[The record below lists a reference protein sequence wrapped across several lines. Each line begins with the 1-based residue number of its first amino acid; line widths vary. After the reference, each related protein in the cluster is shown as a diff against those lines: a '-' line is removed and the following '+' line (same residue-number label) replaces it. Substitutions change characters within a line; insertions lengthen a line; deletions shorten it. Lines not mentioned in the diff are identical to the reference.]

1 MKGYAEKRRLLRFE
15 KGNVQAT
22 DRKRKKQKQRKCQA
36 AHRKKL
42 YNGSCLIFAP
52 AYRRPAV
59 LLRRK
64 KDHRKCHTGEN
75 AILRERCFPGKTGG
89 DQTAGE
95 QSTFNA
101 VEDIQKNTVQRKRKI
116 QNGKLSEGIV
126 PEGLFFEKNR
136 NRAVF
141 LRGPAVRDGQA
152 GHQKETRKEFAGGS
166 TECSDSGRGEACG
179 KTEKPGKVGS
189 AHAHELFQ

>member
-1 MKGYAEKRRLLRFE
+1 MYSEKVMDHFQHPRNVGE
-15 KGNVQAT
+15 KMCIR
-22 DRKRKKQKQRKCQA
+22 DR
-36 AHRKKL
+36 
-42 YNGSCLIFAP
+42 
-52 AYRRPAV
+52 
-59 LLRRK
+59 
-64 KDHRKCHTGEN
+64 TE
-75 AILRERCFPGKTGG
+75 G

-189 AHAHELFQ
+189 AHADVYKRQLQHSLRKQNSRLP

>member
-1 MKGYAEKRRLLRFE
+1 ME
-15 KGNVQAT
+15 
-22 DRKRKKQKQRKCQA
+22 
-36 AHRKKL
+36 
-42 YNGSCLIFAP
+42 
-52 AYRRPAV
+52 
-59 LLRRK
+59 

-75 AILRERCFPGKTGG
+75 AILRERCFPGKTEG

-126 PEGLFFEKNR
+126 PEGLFFEKTEIGR
-136 NRAVF
+136 CF

-189 AHAHELFQ
+189 AHAHELFQSWQKEGSAV

>member
-1 MKGYAEKRRLLRFE
+1 M
-15 KGNVQAT
+15 T
-22 DRKRKKQKQRKCQA
+22 DTAWVMADGKKIIGSAIPVRMPYCESA
-36 AHRKKL
+36 A
-42 YNGSCLIFAP
+42 F
-52 AYRRPAV
+52 
-59 LLRRK
+59 
-64 KDHRKCHTGEN
+64 
-75 AILRERCFPGKTGG
+75 RERPKVTRQPGSR
-89 DQTAGE
+89 AL
-95 QSTFNA
+95 SMLWRTFRRIRFS
-101 VEDIQKNTVQRKRKI
+101 VSGRL

-126 PEGLFFEKNR
+126 PEGLFLEKNR

-189 AHAHELFQ
+189 AHAHELFQKLAKRRQCRLILAKIPCRETVVDPGGENAE

>member
-1 MKGYAEKRRLLRFE
+1 MGDGRW
-15 KGNVQAT
+15 
-22 DRKRKKQKQRKCQA
+22 
-36 AHRKKL
+36 
-42 YNGSCLIFAP
+42 
-52 AYRRPAV
+52 
-59 LLRRK
+59 K

-75 AILRERCFPGKTGG
+75 AILRERCFPGKTES

-189 AHAHELFQ
+189 AHAHELFQKLAKRRQCRLILAKIPCRETVVDPGGENAE

>member
-1 MKGYAEKRRLLRFE
+1 MMADG
-15 KGNVQAT
+15 
-22 DRKRKKQKQRKCQA
+22 KKIIGSAIPVRMPYCESA
-36 AHRKKL
+36 A
-42 YNGSCLIFAP
+42 F
-52 AYRRPAV
+52 
-59 LLRRK
+59 
-64 KDHRKCHTGEN
+64 
-75 AILRERCFPGKTGG
+75 RERPEVTRQPG
-89 DQTAGE
+89 
-95 QSTFNA
+95 STFNA

-189 AHAHELFQ
+189 AHAHELFQKLAKRRQCRLILAKIPCRETVVDPGGENAE